1 MADAASPAPEPPDD
15 AVRGVKSLCAL
26 LGCSRGTLYALRRRR
41 TDPLRLWS
49 AEHDPTPWQTR
60 SRLLAFRRRWRSPG
74 DPALASSRVDGWLAI
89 AKELPGPRGGHM
101 SVDLAQKLAHR
112 DEDPL
117 PVRRTR
123 QGRPFAYREALL
135 DWLDGQTR
143 HHGNRSTVVAA
154 KTRRDRAGSE
164 AGPERKSASGDRARR
179 KVESG
184 DGVKRAAKERRA
196 A

>member
-1 MADAASPAPEPPDD
+1 MADAVPDPADD

-60 SRLLAFRRRWRSPG
+60 SRLVAFRRRWRNPG

-101 SVDLAQKLAHR
+101 SVDLAQKLAAR

-117 PVRRTR
+117 PVSRTR

-143 HHGNRSTVVAA
+143 HHGHRSALVTEKKRRNRAESE
-154 KTRRDRAGSE
+154 AGSE
-164 AGPERKSASGDRARR
+164 RKTVSGDRARR
-179 KVESG
+179 RAEPG